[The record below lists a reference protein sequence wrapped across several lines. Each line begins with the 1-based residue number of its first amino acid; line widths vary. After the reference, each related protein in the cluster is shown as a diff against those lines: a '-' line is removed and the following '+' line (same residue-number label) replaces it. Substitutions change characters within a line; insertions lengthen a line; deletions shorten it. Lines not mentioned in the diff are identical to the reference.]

1 MRYSEEEKTMWLE
14 DWKSSGKSA
23 WIYAKENGLNL
34 QTFINWT
41 KAGNE
46 TEQNFVEVPA
56 VSTANAAE
64 VKPSMGISEIL
75 IEKGDVKIYIP
86 LVINHNQLR
95 VVMEGIGAAL

>member
-1 MRYSEEEKTMWLE
+1 MKKYSDEERAMWLE
-14 DWKSSGKSA
+14 DWKESGKSA
-23 WIYAKENGLNL
+23 WAYAKENGLNH

-46 TEQNFVEVPA
+46 TKHNFVEVAAVSPA
-56 VSTANAAE
+56 V
-64 VKPSMGISEIL
+64 VKQSMGIPEIV

-95 VVMEGIGAAL
+95 AVIEGIGASI